1 MREQPKD
8 RERLAHILDAVD
20 TILNRCE
27 GMTREGLT
35 ADKVLFGGIVYHTM
49 IIGEA
54 AYNITKAFC
63 KAHPET
69 PWLDDCQDAPQPCAR
84 LLPG

>member
-8 RERLAHILDAVD
+8 RERLAYILDAVD

-35 ADKVLFGGIVYHTM
+35 ADKICK
-49 IIGEA
+49 
-54 AYNITKAFC
+54 ITG
-63 KAHPET
+63 
-69 PWLDDCQDAPQPCAR
+69 
-84 LLPG
+84 LPREEIEGL

>member
-8 RERLAHILDAVD
+8 RERLEHILDAVD
-20 TILNRCE
+20 TILGRCE

-54 AYNITKAFC
+54 AYEA
-63 KAHPET
+63 T
-69 PWLDDCQDAPQPCAR
+69 PRASDSLSCRDR
-84 LLPG
+84 LGRVGEQCRCG

>member
-8 RERLAHILDAVD
+8 RERLEHILDAVD
-20 TILNRCE
+20 TILGRCE

-54 AYNITKAFC
+54 A
-63 KAHPET
+63 
-69 PWLDDCQDAPQPCAR
+69 R
-84 LLPG
+84 L